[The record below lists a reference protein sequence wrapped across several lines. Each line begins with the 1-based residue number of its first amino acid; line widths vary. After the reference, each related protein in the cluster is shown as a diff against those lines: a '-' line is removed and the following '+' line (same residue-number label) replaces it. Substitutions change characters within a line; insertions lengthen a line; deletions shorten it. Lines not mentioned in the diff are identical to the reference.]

1 MTPLH
6 HALLGLIGQQARSGY
21 ALLKVFETTPMGSYS
36 SSPGSIYPALKSL
49 EKAGLAEVRD
59 PRDARGKGL
68 YHLTAAGREAL
79 EQWMRAPIGDLDEA
93 LLRFAF
99 LPEGDGVAIRA
110 FLDAFEAE
118 AEAQAGRLAAFLA
131 SEAARAMTRKSR
143 VAVEHGRCRLQA
155 SADWAR
161 AARRQFSGNEEP

>member
-6 HALLGLIGQQARSGY
+6 HALLGLIRAHPRSGY

-68 YHLTAAGREAL
+68 YHITAVGGAAL
-79 EQWMRAPIGDLDEA
+79 ELWLHAPIVDLNEA

-99 LPEGDGVAIRA
+99 LPEEDGAAIRA
-110 FLDAFEAE
+110 FLDAFEAA
-118 AEAQAGRLAAFLA
+118 AEAQAGDLAAFLA
-131 SEAARAMTRKSR
+131 SDAATAMTAKSR
-143 VAVEHGRCRLQA
+143 IAVEHGRCRLAA

-161 AARRQFSGNEEP
+161 AAKRHFSDE